1 MLIHMPCIMHDFRL
15 AFSVCKGVGV
25 VYVPTIRRRRL
36 GVALRRLR
44 ESTGRSADNVAEA
57 LGWSQSKVSRIET
70 AAITV
75 SPADVRALLELY
87 DADPREAAEL
97 VGLAVEDRQP
107 AWWRQY
113 GDVLPESYKTY
124 LSLESQAVRVV
135 SYQSEVLPGLLQT
148 RAYAHEVIRQ
158 HPLRIVP
165 YEVEQATQLR
175 LARQGRLRGADP
187 LQLDV
192 VINESALRCVVGGR
206 DVMREQLAH
215 LHEMM
220 ALPHVT
226 ARVLPFEAGAHPAT
240 NGSFHIVEFP
250 HSDDP
255 RILCLDALT
264 VTFHREDRREVET
277 YLLVHEHLRTRALDP
292 EASRTYVG
300 SLIDDAG

>member
-1 MLIHMPCIMHDFRL
+1 V
-15 AFSVCKGVGV
+15 SGV

-44 ESTGRSADNVAEA
+44 EGTGRSADNVAEA

-87 DADPREAAEL
+87 DADPGEAAEL

-113 GDVLPESYKTY
+113 GDVLPEGYKTY

-148 RAYAHEVIRQ
+148 EAYAHEIIRQ
-158 HPLRIVP
+158 HPLMIVP
-165 YEVEQATQLR
+165 YEVEQATRLR
-175 LARQGRLRGADP
+175 LARQARLRGTDP
-187 LQLDV
+187 LHLDV
-192 VINESALRCVVGGR
+192 VVNEGALRCGVGGR

-215 LHEMM
+215 LYEVM

-226 ARVLPFEAGAHPAT
+226 VWVLPFEAGAHPAT
-240 NGSFHIVEFP
+240 NGSFHVVEFP
-250 HSDDP
+250 HADDP
-255 RILCLDALT
+255 RILCLEALT
-264 VTFHREDRREVET
+264 VTFYREDRREVET
-277 YLLVHEHLRTRALDP
+277 YLLVHERLRALALDP
-292 EASRTYVG
+292 EASRAYVG
-300 SLIDDAG
+300 SLVENHPG

>member
-1 MLIHMPCIMHDFRL
+1 MPCIMQDFKPI
-15 AFSVCKGVGV
+15 VVMCKGVGV

-36 GVALRRLR
+36 GLALRRLR
-44 ESTGRSADNVAEA
+44 ESTGRSADSVAEA

-70 AAITV
+70 ATIAV

-87 DADPREAAEL
+87 DADSGEAAEL

-124 LSLESQAVRVV
+124 LGLESQAVRVV

-148 RAYAHEVIRQ
+148 RAYAHEILRQ
-158 HPLRIVP
+158 HPLMIVP
-165 YEVEQATQLR
+165 YEIEQATELR
-175 LARQGRLRGADP
+175 LARQARLRGTDP

-192 VINESALRCVVGGR
+192 VISESALRCVVGGR

-215 LHEMM
+215 LYEMT
-220 ALPHVT
+220 ALSHVT
-226 ARVLPFEAGAHPAT
+226 VRVLPFEVGAHPAT

-250 HSDDP
+250 HPDDP

-264 VTFHREDRREVET
+264 VTFYREDRREVET
-277 YLLVHEHLRTRALDP
+277 YLLVHERLRTLALDP
-292 EASRTYVG
+292 QASRAHIG
-300 SLIDDAG
+300 SMIEDDTG